1 MRLHGLTNETEEF
14 VGFNFFF
21 LLSHHPSL
29 KINLGENF
37 FRSRMEFVSSFLSF
51 RHSVASTEACNA
63 SLHSPSTWTVK
74 SRVSRIITDRK
85 NISSSFFMILDRCSV
100 THYFHGTGYKSHMET
115 EALIKR
121 WPFPPNV
128 ISLPPGSTGN
138 IGGRKRPWNSF
149 LS

>member
-29 KINLGENF
+29 KINLEISFDREWNSSLRLF
-37 FRSRMEFVSSFLSF
+37 FPFAIRLRPPNV
-51 RHSVASTEACNA
+51 CNA

-121 WPFPPNV
+121 RPFPPNV